1 MNKFN
6 EWWKSLDAKKR
17 QLIFVGTFVI
27 IGFGCLFFIMDNTG
41 QEKSSDPNAA
51 RVVAARDV
59 VTKSFTGAN
68 TREMDIHGMAQE
80 MNKLQRTVDNINTQ
94 FDNMARRM
102 DGREK
107 AQQEAVAR
115 SVQDAKA
122 SLARQTM
129 TLLEDKYGRDFGNIQ
144 NLNDRLEEVMIEAS
158 LAAEKALAASEAPGK
173 NQQKN
178 IPTPAA
184 QYRSTHKVDWE
195 QEAERT
201 KEEVPA
207 NEKQSVL
214 SGPEKITLGVVT
226 NAPQQDSRNE
236 ITEKITLPGN
246 TIFHGVLLTGAV
258 VPVGKDSEENPVPV
272 LMRVKE
278 DAILANNFSADVKEC
293 FLSASGTGDL
303 SSERV
308 EFRAE
313 RLVCIREDGG
323 VLETPIE
330 MWSVGEDGMAGVR
343 GKLVHKAGALVAQ
356 ATLAATVDSF
366 AKMFS
371 AAPVPT
377 LSTTASGETLYQQ
390 AMSSDALQA
399 ASMKGI
405 SGGMDRLTEYLMD
418 LADEILP
425 VLEVHALREIGFV
438 MVKGQ
443 TLEFKETVSPVGL
456 TTATY

>member
-1 MNKFN
+1 MDALKT
-6 EWWKSLDAKKR
+6 WWKELDAKKR
-17 QLIFVGTFVI
+17 QLVFIGTVVVL
-27 IGFGCLFFIMDNTG
+27 GFACLFFIMDNTASD
-41 QEKSSDPNAA
+41 QSTDPNAK
-51 RVVAARDV
+51 RVTAAQDV
-59 VTKSFTGAN
+59 VTKAFTGAN
-68 TREMDIHGMAQE
+68 TREMDLHGMAQKMRE
-80 MNKLQRTVDNINTQ
+80 MERNQQSILTQ
-94 FDNMARRM
+94 FENMNRRM

-129 TLLEDKYGRDFGNIQ
+129 TLLEDKYGRDFADIQ
-144 NLNDRLEEVMIEAS
+144 NLNDRLEEVMVEAT
-158 LAAEKALAASEAPGK
+158 LAAEKALAASEGENKPPPK
-173 NQQKN
+173 NM
-178 IPTPAA
+178 PTPAA

-195 QEAERT
+195 IEAERT
-201 KEEVPA
+201 KEEFPAA
-207 NEKQSVL
+207 NEQSVL
-214 SGPEKITLGVVT
+214 EGPEPLNLGVVT
-226 NAPQQDSRNE
+226 NKARPESE
-236 ITEKITLPGN
+236 EVVTEKITLPGN

-258 VPVGKDSEENPVPV
+258 VPVGKDSEENPVPI

-313 RLVCIREDGG
+313 RLVCIRDDGG

-366 AKMFS
+366 AQMFS
-371 AAPVPT
+371 AAPIPT
-377 LSTTASGETLYQQ
+377 LSTVASNETLYQQ
-390 AMSSDALQA
+390 AMSKDAMEA
-399 ASMKGI
+399 ASMKGL
-405 SGGMDRLTEYLMD
+405 SGGMERLTDYLMD

-443 TLEFKETVSPVGL
+443 TLEFTETVSPVGL
-456 TTATY
+456 ANSNN